1 MTKGENSIMDV
12 SLNAERLSEQY
23 FSWYKNN
30 TDFKQVNKNI
40 IQINLPFTDNFAD
53 ELTIYAVSL
62 PDGRIK
68 VTDDGWTV
76 NNLESVGVSIN
87 HSPTRKKLFETQLR
101 AYGVTSTD
109 SELSITADVAHFS
122 EAKHRLLQGML
133 LVNDMF
139 MLKKQHTTNYFID
152 DVNSFF
158 EEKNIRT
165 IKNVSYMGSSGLSH
179 KFEFSIPGIR
189 NIPTRLI
196 KTMTNANNSMFAMAI
211 LANVEQ
217 TEKIMQQRTRFYVFL
232 NDLNREKQQ
241 HSVSQDVV
249 NLFEQ
254 NRIKA
259 VRFSERESYT
269 AELAE

>member
-1 MTKGENSIMDV
+1 
-12 SLNAERLSEQY
+12 
-23 FSWYKNN
+23 
-30 TDFKQVNKNI
+30 
-40 IQINLPFTDNFAD
+40 
-53 ELTIYAVSL
+53 
-62 PDGRIK
+62 
-68 VTDDGWTV
+68 
-76 NNLESVGVSIN
+76 
-87 HSPTRKKLFETQLR
+87 
-101 AYGVTSTD
+101 
-109 SELSITADVAHFS
+109 
-122 EAKHRLLQGML
+122 
-133 LVNDMF
+133 
-139 MLKKQHTTNYFID
+139 
-152 DVNSFF
+152 
-158 EEKNIRT
+158 
-165 IKNVSYMGSSGLSH
+165 MGSSGLSH

-259 VRFSERESYT
+259 VRFSERESYA